1 MCFTYPFFKNRIM
14 FTMADNPEIPQEYYI
29 TPEGLTIF
37 NAGCNPAKKHEL
49 VCFLACIF
57 S

>member
-1 MCFTYPFFKNRIM
+1 
-14 FTMADNPEIPQEYYI
+14 MADNPEIPQEYYI

-49 VCFLACIF
+49 VCLLTYIRQMADHDKKILW
-57 S
+57 

>member
-49 VCFLACIF
+49 VCFLVCIF
-57 S
+57 